1 MEENITTQDE
11 VTELTEQN
19 EHLRQAIKRYR
30 SIVQNFDEEYA
41 SVSKYVEK
49 KGKSNNQN
57 NNGTRAETT
66 VVYLEKSRGS
76 TVSP

>member
-1 MEENITTQDE
+1 MEENITTHDE
-11 VTELTEQN
+11 VTELREQN
-19 EHLRQAIKRYR
+19 DHLKQAIKRYR

-49 KGKSNNQN
+49 KGKSNNH
-57 NNGTRAETT
+57 NNGTQAETT
-66 VVYLEKSRGS
+66 VVYLEKSGGS

>member
-1 MEENITTQDE
+1 
-11 VTELTEQN
+11 
-19 EHLRQAIKRYR
+19 LRQAIKRYR

-49 KGKSNNQN
+49 KEKINNQN

-66 VVYLEKSRGS
+66 VVYLEKTGGS

>member
-1 MEENITTQDE
+1 MEENITTHDE
-11 VTELTEQN
+11 VTELREQN
-19 EHLRQAIKRYR
+19 DHLKQAIKRYR

-49 KGKSNNQN
+49 KEKSNNH
-57 NNGTRAETT
+57 NNGAQAETT

-76 TVSP
+76 TVNP